1 MSDGL
6 DPLRDLHPPRLP
18 EAFAALQWP
27 ELLAAFGLG
36 ILAALLIFELARPWL
51 GLRRRLGIEERLTA
65 LRARPPEA
73 RILGLLA
80 LLRSLGV
87 APPEDLRAA
96 LYAPTEDSAKLAEAL
111 ERAVRDAFAKADQT
125 ARRSLRAADLKAA
138 GDG

>member
-1 MSDGL
+1 MSEGL
-6 DPLRDLHPPRLP
+6 DPIRDLHPPRLP

-51 GLRRRLGIEERLTA
+51 GLRRRLEIEERLTA

-80 LLRSLGV
+80 LLRSLGA
-87 APPEDLRAA
+87 APPEALRAA
-96 LYAPTEDSAKLAEAL
+96 LYDPDVDSEQLAQDL
-111 ERAVRDAFAKADQT
+111 EQAVRAGFAKADRT
-125 ARRSLRAADLKAA
+125 ARRSLRAADLKAL